1 MSNMPETERVLAAA
15 SGSTGGLGKI
25 ATVLASG
32 VIYARLDN
40 TGFGRTDHVTWRV
53 KCNKAH
59 TVQLYRSRSIVDSA
73 TITLAS
79 MADGETGP
87 ILQGLTNIAEDTAAS
102 AAWAARKYYT
112 GGADD
117 TADAVQL
124 AALLNA
130 DYAVTTAGTSVAAT
144 DKLVITTDEGA
155 HTIVAAAA
163 ADYPAGKYGLNVT
176 AATEL
181 ASIILAINHKANIT
195 CATAVAGDTVTIN
208 KDGKDYVFTGHAT
221 TTTAANREWD
231 IADDNA
237 AAAALVTCINDAT
250 YGVPGVTAS
259 ASGAVVSLTRNSQA
273 DTFTIRTSSATRLAT
288 ETAGGVPGVIAAAT
302 GATGEL
308 AITPTWSKILTVT
321 EAGDQLTVVDIDTPG
336 LKATSALGVVTV
348 IPGTPATGG
357 EKATVIEAQTGT
369 AAAHCACAQSTLA
382 SLVKDGAAITGIAD
396 NSTTAGALYEQY
408 CDGWDAC
415 YIGVTNNDAAN
426 PATIVVAATKY

>member
-1 MSNMPETERVLAAA
+1 MTTPATEQVLAAA
-15 SGSTGGLGKI
+15 TGSTGGLGKI

-59 TVQLYRSRSIVDSA
+59 AVQLYRSRTLVDSA

-102 AAWAARKYYT
+102 ASWAARKYYT

-130 DYAVTTAGTSVAAT
+130 DYAIVTAGTSVADT

-163 ADYPAGKYGLNVT
+163 ADYPNSKYGLNVT
-176 AATEL
+176 AGTEL
-181 ASIILAINHKANIT
+181 ASIILAINHKANVT
-195 CATAVAGDTVTIN
+195 CASAAAGDTITIN

-231 IADDNA
+231 IADDDT

-259 ASGAVVSLTRNSQA
+259 ASGAVVSLARDSQA
-273 DTFTIRTSSATRLAT
+273 DVFTLRSSNSTRLAT
-288 ETAGGVPGVIAAAT
+288 ATAGGVPGVIAAAT

-308 AITPTWSKILTVT
+308 SITPVWTKALTVT
-321 EAGDQLTVVDIDTPG
+321 EAGDQLTVTDIDTPG
-336 LKATSALGVVTV
+336 IYATSELGVVTV
-348 IPGTPATGG
+348 VPGTPATGG

-369 AAAHCACAQSTLA
+369 GAGHCACAQTTLA
-382 SLVKDGAAITGIAD
+382 SLAKDGSATTGVAD
-396 NSTTAGALYEQY
+396 NSTTAGTLYDSSCY
-408 CDGWDAC
+408 GWDYLYC
-415 YIGVTNNDAAN
+415 GVTNSDGADA
-426 PATIVVAATKY
+426 ATIVVAATVY